1 MLYSAVVTHRE
12 DILDNTDSSTPKR
25 VGLLFR
31 EKPLV
36 AAILFPKLS
45 EAVRE
50 ILYSEILREDAMHR
64 EAFGI
69 KEVGH

>member
-1 MLYSAVVTHRE
+1 MAKIDHGGSVTNEKEQR
-12 DILDNTDSSTPKR
+12 K
-25 VGLLFR
+25 GLLFR

-69 KEVGH
+69 EEVGH